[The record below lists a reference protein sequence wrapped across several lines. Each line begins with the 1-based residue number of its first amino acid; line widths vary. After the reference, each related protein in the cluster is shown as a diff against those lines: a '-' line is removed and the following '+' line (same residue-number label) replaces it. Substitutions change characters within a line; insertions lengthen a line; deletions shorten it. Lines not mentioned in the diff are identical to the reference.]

1 MARLDPLIK
10 VRKQAVEDKQRVLAE
25 LYRQYDALAGAKAQL
40 LADVE
45 REQELVTNKPD
56 DLQARA
62 WFTQFA
68 GGVKT
73 KVADLDALMARLDT
87 RIVVARDDMRAAFA
101 EYKKIEITDRE
112 RKKRDQK
119 EIDDKVGSELDAIAI
134 ELFRRDQN
142 MKET

>member
-25 LYRQYDALAGAKAQL
+25 LYRQYDSLMGAKNQL

-45 REQELVTNKPD
+45 RERALVAAKPD

-68 GGVKT
+68 DGVKI
-73 KVADLDALMARLDT
+73 KVADLDTLMAKLDT

-119 EIDDKVGSELDAIAI
+119 EIDDKVASELDAIAI
-134 ELFRRDQN
+134 ELFRRGQT
-142 MKET
+142 EEA